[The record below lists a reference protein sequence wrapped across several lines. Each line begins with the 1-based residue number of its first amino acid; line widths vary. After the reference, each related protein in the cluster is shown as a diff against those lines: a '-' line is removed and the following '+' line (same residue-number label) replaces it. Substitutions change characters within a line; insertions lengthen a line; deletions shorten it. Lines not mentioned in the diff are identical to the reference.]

1 MRAAEILSQTV
12 VPFVLI
18 VLCVCF
24 IKDGSLF
31 DSFVKGAK
39 NGLKTTVNILPTMTL
54 LLVALTVF
62 NASGTAD
69 GISDM
74 ISPLCDKIGIPA
86 GIIPLAITKPFSGSA
101 STASYA
107 SVLDTFGPDSFESF
121 AASVLMG
128 SGDTLVYVISVYYS
142 ATRVRKTKYVFKTAV
157 FVYIFGLF
165 FACIISRLFFA

>member
-1 MRAAEILSQTV
+1 MHAAEILSQTV
-12 VPFVLI
+12 VPLVLI
-18 VLCVCF
+18 VLCACF

-62 NASGTAD
+62 NASGAAD
-69 GISDM
+69 GISAL
-74 ISPLCDKIGIPA
+74 ISPFCEKIGIPA

-107 SVLDTFGPDSFESF
+107 SVLDTFGADSFESF

-142 ATRVRKTKYVFKTAV
+142 STRVRNTKYVFGAAV

-165 FACIISRLFFA
+165 LACIISKIFFA